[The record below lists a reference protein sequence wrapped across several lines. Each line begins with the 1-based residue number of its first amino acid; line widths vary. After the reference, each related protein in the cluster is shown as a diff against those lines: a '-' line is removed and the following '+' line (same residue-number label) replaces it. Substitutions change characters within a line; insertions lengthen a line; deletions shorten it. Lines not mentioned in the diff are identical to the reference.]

1 MQITITNKDK
11 ESTMVSKKVV
21 VIGAGA
27 AGLMAA
33 GFAAENG
40 ANVT

>member
-1 MQITITNKDK
+1 MI
-11 ESTMVSKKVV
+11 SKKVV

-27 AGLMAA
+27 SGLMAA

-40 ANVT
+40 AKVTLLEKNKRVGR